1 MTRRR
6 HSRLLIAGLTAGLG
20 LALAG
25 CSGAGH
31 PNDDPSPGSVRA
43 QALPVW
49 REFTTC
55 VRSHGAANM
64 PDPQV
69 DENGRASWPG
79 LTQAQIDVA
88 RQQVGD
94 ACDVILHKLPAA
106 AQPGGAITEQ
116 ELATL
121 RRFAQCIR
129 DHGVA
134 DFPDPNSDG
143 VFTMPPRIT
152 AGGKS
157 LLRPPMDAC
166 KDVYNGSI
174 RTG

>member
-1 MTRRR
+1 MTRPKF
-6 HSRLLIAGLTAGLG
+6 SRLLIAGLTAGLG

-31 PNDDPSPGSVRA
+31 PNGDPSPGSVRA

-49 REFTTC
+49 REFTAC
-55 VRSHGAANM
+55 VRGHGVANV

-69 DENGRASWPG
+69 DENGQATWPG
-79 LTQAQIDVA
+79 LSQAQIEVA
-88 RQQVGD
+88 RQQVGG
-94 ACDVILHKLPAA
+94 ACDAILQKLPAA
-106 AQPGGAITEQ
+106 AQPGGQITEQ

-121 RRFAQCIR
+121 RRFAQCMR
-129 DHGVA
+129 DHGLP

-143 VFTMPPRIT
+143 IFTMPPRIN

-157 LLRPPMDAC
+157 LLRPATEAC
-166 KDVYNGSI
+166 KDVYNGSF